1 MVLKEK
7 KLAKKK
13 EDILRSAA
21 KIVSK
26 KGLQGAT
33 MEEIA
38 AELLMTKGSLYYYFK
53 NKDDL
58 IYQCHELV
66 LSTAI
71 ARLETYLHDDMSSVE
86 KLKKAIATHIE
97 FAINEKEIFNMIIKP
112 QETFSEGFLNPI
124 LEIRQHYA
132 EIFDRIINEGIEKGE
147 FNITE
152 MKMARM
158 MILGAMNWIQ
168 QWYSPDG
175 SRTKEEISE
184 IYCEYLLKIFC

>member
-71 ARLETYLHDDMSSVE
+71 ARLETYLHDDISSVE

-97 FAINEKEIFNMIIKP
+97 FAINEMLTDFKN
-112 QETFSEGFLNPI
+112 
-124 LEIRQHYA
+124 
-132 EIFDRIINEGIEKGE
+132 
-147 FNITE
+147 
-152 MKMARM
+152 
-158 MILGAMNWIQ
+158 
-168 QWYSPDG
+168 
-175 SRTKEEISE
+175 
-184 IYCEYLLKIFC
+184 

>member
-1 MVLKEK
+1 MRKEK

-13 EDILRSAA
+13 EEILRSAA

-33 MEEIA
+33 MEDIA
-38 AELLMTKGSLYYYFK
+38 SELLMTKGSLYYYFK

-58 IYQCHELV
+58 MYQCHELV

-71 ARLETYLHDDMSSVE
+71 TRLETHLHEDISSVE

-97 FAINEKEIFNMIIKP
+97 FAIKEKEIFNLIIKP
-112 QETFSEGFLNPI
+112 QETFPEGFLTPI
-124 LEIRQHYA
+124 LKIRQQYS

-147 FNITE
+147 FTITE
-152 MKMARM
+152 TKMARM
-158 MILGAMNWIQ
+158 MILGALNWIQ
-168 QWYSPDG
+168 QWYSPEG
-175 SRTKEEISE
+175 NYTKEEISG
-184 IYCEYLLKIFC
+184 IYSEYLLKIFC